1 MKKIVTVS
9 REFGSGGRELG
20 KRLADAL
27 GLSYID
33 SEIVEEMAKATELDE
48 KYLEDRLS
56 RGILQYPVTFAHSF
70 SRISSASGSA
80 MLIAQQHKIIRE
92 TALRTDCV
100 IVGRGADAVLS
111 DMRPFRIFVYADMP
125 SKVARCKART
135 HNGESVAD
143 KEIEREIKRIDKAR
157 RVTHDL
163 YSPHAWGDKAGY
175 DLMVNTSRQTVKD
188 IAPIVAECARKYF
201 EGGGQ

>member
-33 SEIVEEMAKATELDE
+33 NEIVEAMSKETALDE
-48 KYLEDRLS
+48 KYLEERLNS
-56 RGILQYPVTFAHSF
+56 GILQYPVTFAHSF
-70 SRISSASGSA
+70 SRIPSASGSA

-92 TALRTDCV
+92 TAARTDCV

-111 DMRPFRIFVYADMP
+111 DMRPFRIFVYADMQ
-125 SKVARCKART
+125 SKIARCKAR
-135 HNGESVAD
+135 NGESATD
-143 KEIEREIKRIDKAR
+143 KDISREIKRIDKAR
-157 RVTHDL
+157 RITHDL
-163 YSPHAWGDKAGY
+163 YSSYPWGDKAGY
-175 DLMVNTSRQTVKD
+175 DLMVNTSKCEIKD
-188 IAPIVAECARKYF
+188 IAPIIAEYARKYF
-201 EGGGQ
+201 EGGGL